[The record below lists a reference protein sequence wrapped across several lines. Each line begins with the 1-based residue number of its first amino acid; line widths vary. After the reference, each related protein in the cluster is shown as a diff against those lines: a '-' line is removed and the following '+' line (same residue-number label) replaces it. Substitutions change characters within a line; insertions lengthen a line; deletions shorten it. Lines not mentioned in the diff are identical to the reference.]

1 MDHSYIDEHS
11 VAERYLSNALAP
23 GDRDAFERH
32 MVDCQDCTDR
42 ILLAGIFH
50 SHSPNG
56 IATPAQPRPALVV
69 RLKPATLLSIVLIS
83 LLMLLAIPV
92 AVWLF
97 ER

>member
-1 MDHSYIDEHS
+1 MDHRYIDEHL
-11 VAERYLSNALAP
+11 VAERYLSNSLAP